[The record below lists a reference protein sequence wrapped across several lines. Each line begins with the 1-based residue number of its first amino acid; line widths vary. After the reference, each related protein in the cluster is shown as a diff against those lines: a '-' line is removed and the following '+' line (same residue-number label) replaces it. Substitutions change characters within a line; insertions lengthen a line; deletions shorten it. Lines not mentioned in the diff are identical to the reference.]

1 MEMILSTPTN
11 NIATKHSISVL
22 IVARSDRMREG
33 LKLVL
38 QCKPWIKLVGQ
49 ADKSASALEMVSQ
62 YRPAVVILDTN
73 LSNNGTWMTVLK
85 QVKAESPQTRCL
97 VLIDTTRK
105 LQAAKSAGA
114 DVALL
119 KGFPAAEL
127 FESIEG
133 LLPSVNRQ

>member
-1 MEMILSTPTN
+1 
-11 NIATKHSISVL
+11 
-22 IVARSDRMREG
+22 MREG

-38 QCKPWIKLVGQ
+38 QCRPWIKLVGQ
-49 ADKSASALEMVSQ
+49 TDKSASALEMVSQ

-73 LSNNGTWMTVLK
+73 ISDNGVWMTVLK

-97 VLIDTTRK
+97 VLIDATQK

-114 DVALL
+114 DVTLL
-119 KGFPAAEL
+119 KGFPAVEL

-133 LLPSVNRQ
+133 LLPSVNGQ